1 MLTRRGV
8 GGTISVEL
16 NTAWICVFDRVPA
29 VRTSAA
35 ARVSW
40 RCVFV
45 WLLTSLIPLLSSLD
59 ARASPVRAKAEQIKH
74 ASTAPKQNATTGIP
88 LPAARPTVAD
98 LPPDLKI
105 VKQALELARGDKVAE
120 ATALEKSVT
129 DPVAQKLIEWALLRQ
144 ADGGA
149 GSKRYWLFISANPA
163 WPSVPLLRKRAETML
178 WKERS
183 AASEARSF
191 FIDHPVS
198 PTGRLVLARALMAGG
213 DRTSAASE
221 VRSVWRSAPLS
232 AELETVTLS
241 DFPDALTRSD
251 NLARMDKRIGAK
263 DFAAAMRAA
272 KRVGEDQ
279 AAIVKACAAAAEKS
293 ANAGKLLDAVPSRAR
308 EDLGYA
314 LCRIQWLLRNDAPG
328 FNIRG
333 HIVTPKEDVL
343 LAVNLALEGSEDGL
357 QQQDTDEWW
366 RQRRALAR
374 KLLDL
379 DDAKDAYQVVAKAAL
394 PANPHYR
401 AEFHF
406 MAGWIALRFLHDP
419 ATAAKHFA
427 LVDEGASDPRIVAR
441 AAYWRGRAAEAEGQ
455 TAEMR
460 AQYEAAGHYT
470 TAYYGQLART
480 RLGLGGTELR
490 SSVQSHDPT
499 GSELLQAA
507 IILYAV
513 EERELVLSFVSD
525 VAKESDDA
533 AVIDGLAKLAAQH
546 QDAHATMV
554 IGEAA
559 LARGMA
565 MEQYAYPDFGVPLYT
580 GGPTIDRSVLFAIVR
595 TESAFDQ
602 RDKSSANAVGLMQV
616 TPGAGRDTAK
626 RFGILYDWRRVVSDP
641 VYNTEMGAGE
651 AAALLKEYGGSYI
664 LTFAAY
670 NAGRDRVKQW
680 MALHGDPRDPKVDS
694 VDWVERIPFAETRNY
709 VQRVIE
715 NLQIYRARFGS

>member
-1 MLTRRGV
+1 
-8 GGTISVEL
+8 
-16 NTAWICVFDRVPA
+16 
-29 VRTSAA
+29 
-35 ARVSW
+35 
-40 RCVFV
+40 
-45 WLLTSLIPLLSSLD
+45 LLTFLVPLLASID
-59 ARASPVRAKAEQIKH
+59 ARASPQRAKAEQIKH
-74 ASTAPKQNATTGIP
+74 ASTAPKQNAAVVP
-88 LPAARPTVAD
+88 LPAARPAVAD
-98 LPPDLKI
+98 LPPDLKS
-105 VKQALELARGDKVAE
+105 VKQALELVRGDKLVE
-120 ATALEKSVT
+120 ATALEKSVS
-129 DPVAQKLIEWALLRQ
+129 DPAAQKLIEWALLRQ
-144 ADGGA
+144 TDGGA
-149 GSKRYWLFISANPA
+149 GSKRYWVFISANPA
-163 WPSVPLLRKRAETML
+163 WPSLPLLRKRAEIML

-191 FIDHPVS
+191 FIDRPVS
-198 PTGRLVLARALMAGG
+198 PTGRLVLARVLMAGG

-232 AELETVTLS
+232 AELETATLS
-241 DFPDALTRSD
+241 DFPGVLTGSD
-251 NLARMDKRIGAK
+251 HLARMDKRIGAK

-272 KRVGEDQ
+272 NLVGNNHG
-279 AAIVKACAAAAEKS
+279 AIVKACAATAQKS
-293 ANAGKLLDAVPSRAR
+293 ANAGKLLDAVPSQAR
-308 EDLGYA
+308 DDLGYA

-333 HIVTPKEDVL
+333 HIVTPKEDVTV
-343 LAVNLALEGSEDGL
+343 AVKLALEGSEDGL

-379 DDAKDAYQVVAKAAL
+379 DDAKDAYQVVAKSAL

-406 MAGWIALRFLHDP
+406 MAGWIALRFLNDP

-427 LVDEGASDPRIVAR
+427 LVDEGASDPRIIAR
-441 AAYWRGRAAEAEGQ
+441 AAYWRGRAAESQGQ

-460 AQYEAAGHYT
+460 AQYEAAGHFP
-470 TAYYGQLART
+470 TAYYGQLARA
-480 RLGLGGTELR
+480 RLGLAGADLR
-490 SSVQSHDPT
+490 SIEHPQDPT
-499 GSELLQAA
+499 KSELLQAA
-507 IILYAV
+507 SILYAV

-525 VAKESDDA
+525 IAKENGDA

-565 MEQYAYPDFGVPLYT
+565 MDQYAYPDFGVPLYT

-670 NAGRDRVKQW
+670 NAGRDRVRQW
-680 MALHGDPRDPKVDS
+680 MALHGDPRDPKIDS

>member
-1 MLTRRGV
+1 M
-8 GGTISVEL
+8 
-16 NTAWICVFDRVPA
+16 
-29 VRTSAA
+29 
-35 ARVSW
+35 
-40 RCVFV
+40 
-45 WLLTSLIPLLSSLD
+45 PLLSGLD
-59 ARASPVRAKAEQIKH
+59 ARASPERTKAAQIKH
-74 ASTAPKQNATTGIP
+74 APPAPKQNATVVP

-105 VKQALELARGDKVAE
+105 VKQALELVRGDKLAE
-120 ATALEKSVT
+120 ATALEKSVS

-144 ADGGA
+144 TDGGV
-149 GSKRYWLFISANPA
+149 GSKRYWVFISANPA
-163 WPSVPLLRKRAETML
+163 WPSLPLLRKRAETML

-191 FIDHPVS
+191 FVDHPVS
-198 PTGRLVLARALMAGG
+198 PTGRLVLARVLMAGG

-232 AELETVTLS
+232 AELETATLS
-241 DFPDALTRSD
+241 DFPDVLARPD
-251 NLARMDKRIGAK
+251 HLARMDKRIGAK

-272 KRVGEDQ
+272 KRVGEDH
-279 AAIVKACAAAAEKS
+279 AAIVKACAATTQKS
-293 ANAGKLLDAVPSRAR
+293 ANAGKLLDAVPSQAR
-308 EDLGYA
+308 DDLGYA

-333 HIVTPKEDVL
+333 HIVTPKEDVT
-343 LAVNLALEGSEDGL
+343 LAVKLALEGSEDGL

-379 DDAKDAYQVVAKAAL
+379 DDAKDAYQVVAKSAL

-406 MAGWIALRFLHDP
+406 MTGWIALRFLNDP

-455 TAEMR
+455 TTEMR
-460 AQYEAAGHYT
+460 AQYEAAGRYP

-480 RLGLGGTELR
+480 RLGLGGAELR
-490 SSVQSHDPT
+490 SSAQPHDPT
-499 GSELLQAA
+499 GSEFLQAA
-507 IILYAV
+507 SILYAV
-513 EERELVLSFVSD
+513 DERELALSFVSD
-525 VAKESDDA
+525 MAKESIDT

-602 RDKSSANAVGLMQV
+602 RDKSSANAVGL
-616 TPGAGRDTAK
+616 
-626 RFGILYDWRRVVSDP
+626 RRLRL
-641 VYNTEMGAGE
+641 G
-651 AAALLKEYGGSYI
+651 L
-664 LTFAAY
+664 
-670 NAGRDRVKQW
+670 
-680 MALHGDPRDPKVDS
+680 
-694 VDWVERIPFAETRNY
+694 AETPLNVSASSTIGVASCPTPFTTPRWGPAKQPLCSKNM
-709 VQRVIE
+709 VVPT
-715 NLQIYRARFGS
+715 S